1 MTAIA
6 IDQAFINTF
15 IDASLGLEIAHE
27 NVSYKPTAGTEYVEL
42 INIPNDET
50 ALSIND
56 SNETDG
62 LFRII
67 LYWPINE
74 GSIAPKTKAD
84 EIISAFTI
92 GTRICYSGQCATV
105 TKTSRQNGISDGG
118 WYKTIITIRYYAVIA
133 R

>member
-1 MTAIA
+1 MVK

-84 EIISAFTI
+84 EILSSFKI
-92 GTRICYSGQCATV
+92 GTRICYDSQCV
-105 TKTSRQNGISDGG
+105 TITRTSRQQGSAVDG
-118 WYKTIITIRYYAVIA
+118 WYKTIITIRYYAIIG